1 MDAETEST
9 GALDGLR
16 IVDLTT
22 ILMGPLATRMLA
34 DHGADVIR
42 VEAPGGEV
50 FLNSPPSQSPSMN
63 AIALNAHRNK
73 RSIALDLKSD
83 EGAAAMAELVA
94 TADVFVSNMRAA
106 ALARLNLDAATLRG
120 RHPDLIHCVAN
131 GYGSDG
137 PYADRAAYDDAIQAV
152 SGLAALQGRITG
164 EPRYAPAVL
173 ADKVCSLHIVQA
185 IMAAVIHRER
195 GGAGQ
200 AIEVPMFETI
210 AAFNL
215 VEHHGGMIFE
225 PPLGDVGYP
234 RVLNPNRKPYQCADG
249 WAALLPYTQA
259 NWEVFFEFVGRE
271 EVLEDPRF
279 ATHGARIANS
289 EALYAILDEVAPSR
303 TVDEWMD
310 FCNAHSIPANPV
322 LDLADLADD
331 EHIAAVDLMP
341 VLEHPTEG
349 PYRAVRDAIR
359 YDATPT
365 QLRRH
370 APRPGQD
377 TVEVLAEL
385 GWDAERI
392 AALGNS
398 ASSS

>member
-1 MDAETEST
+1 MEATTESP

-16 IVDLTT
+16 VVDLTT
-22 ILMGPLATRMLA
+22 ILMGPLATRMLG

-42 VEAPGGEV
+42 VEAPGGEA
-50 FLNSPPSQSPSMN
+50 FLNSPPVNSPSMN

-73 RSIALDLKSD
+73 RSIALDLKSA
-83 EGAAAMAELVA
+83 EGAAAMADLVA

-106 ALARLNLDAATLRG
+106 ALARLGLDAKTLRE
-120 RHPDLIHCVAN
+120 RHPNLIHCVAN

-195 GGAGQ
+195 GGSGQ

-215 VEHHGGMIFE
+215 IEHHGGMIFE
-225 PPLGDVGYP
+225 PPLGDVGYS
-234 RVLNPNRKPYQCADG
+234 RVLNPNRKPYRCADG
-249 WAALLPYTQA
+249 WVALLPYTQA
-259 NWEVFFEFVGRE
+259 NWEVFSEFIGRTE
-271 EVLEDPRF
+271 LLEAPRF
-279 ATHGARIANS
+279 STHASRIANS
-289 EALYAILDEVAPSR
+289 EELYAVLDEVAPQH
-303 TVDEWMD
+303 TVAEWME
-310 FCNAHSIPANPV
+310 FCIANSIPANPV
-322 LDLADLADD
+322 LDLADLAED

-341 VLEHPTEG
+341 VLDHPTEG
-349 PYRAVRDAIR
+349 SYRAVRDAIR
-359 YDATPT
+359 YDASPT

-370 APRPGQD
+370 APQPGQH
-377 TVEVLAEL
+377 TAEVLAEL
-385 GWDAERI
+385 GWDNTRI
-392 AALGNS
+392 AAL
-398 ASSS
+398 